1 MAQTQIKEKLN
12 VLIDSLPTEQAE
24 LVLDFAVLL
33 RQRQAQAVDPNQT
46 AIEANP
52 WETALADAETYWFQL
67 SEATRSQYKGKT
79 VAILHDQILDSDVE
93 LAALRERVT
102 RAYPDQP
109 VLYLPADAEQLPPL
123 FVRGPR
129 FQ

>member
-52 WETALADAETYWFQL
+52 WKQPWLMPRPTGFSCPRQRDLNT
-67 SEATRSQYKGKT
+67 KGKQSLSCMT
-79 VAILHDQILDSDVE
+79 KFWI
-93 LAALRERVT
+93 
-102 RAYPDQP
+102 PM
-109 VLYLPADAEQLPPL
+109 
-123 FVRGPR
+123 
-129 FQ
+129 